1 MRLRRLPRGISWPP
15 AGLLFLLFVPLALH
29 LAYSWMGYN
38 PTDDGFVLAYARR
51 ILEGQIPHRDF
62 ISIRPAGSAYLHAPL
77 VLLAGK
83 YTYWLSRY
91 VVWLQLAVISWCWV
105 SLLEQGARLDLSALE
120 KMALAFL
127 GVAFCENLTLHAI
140 WHTTDGLFLTSLG
153 IYMIAKRRP
162 RAVLFG
168 YGLLGAAVVCK
179 QSFVFVAPVV
189 LFLMGDWRSYRAWLA
204 MVVPGLAYVLML
216 VVSGAFGD
224 AWLQLTAH
232 SELKKVGFDRFYDSV
247 EMLRGCL
254 LGLLAALLL
263 AREDDTD
270 RGGLDWIR
278 IGTAAAILSGIVV
291 LAARAIV
298 LRHFAKTTFLMF
310 GATGGLSVAFLMGK
324 ERELGRLGLLTTL
337 CAWSVALSIGAPSPS
352 RAGGLLAIF
361 LLAVSY
367 QALRRFGPRSEQPL
381 RIALCTLCAFA
392 ALHWTQTRGHV
403 IYRERPSRDLTC
415 SLDGI
420 YPGASHIRTNANTCK
435 VLADLHQVV
444 ANLGGR
450 RYAIVPDFP
459 GYWVE
464 AKQANPLVIDWPQKI
479 ELTNPKLR
487 KRVYDQVRAERGKLV
502 FIVQK
507 FLAAD
512 FSKGKKRGMGDGG
525 GFYPIVGLVKHTYR
539 KVGESEFFEVYE

>member
-1 MRLRRLPRGISWPP
+1 MRLGRRSGRFAWPP
-15 AGLLFLLFVPLALH
+15 AGLLFLLVVPLALH

-83 YTYWLSRY
+83 YAYWLSRY
-91 VVWLQLAVISWCWV
+91 VVWLQLAVVSWCWV
-105 SLLEQGARLDLSALE
+105 SLIDQGARLDLSKLE
-120 KMALAFL
+120 KIALAFL
-127 GVAFCENLTLHAI
+127 GIAFCENLTLHAI
-140 WHTTDGLFLTSLG
+140 WHTTDGLFLTTLG
-153 IYMIAKRRP
+153 IYLAARRG
-162 RAVLFG
+162 RRSILFG

-189 LFLMGDWRSYRAWLA
+189 LLLIGDWRSYRAWLA
-204 MVVPGLAYVLML
+204 MALPGLAYLLML

-247 EMLRGCL
+247 ELLRGGV
-254 LGLLAALLL
+254 LGFLAAAML
-263 AREDDTD
+263 ARDDD
-270 RGGLDWIR
+270 GERRWLHWLRVGVG
-278 IGTAAAILSGIVV
+278 AAVLAGIVIV
-291 LAARAIV
+291 AARAIV

-310 GATGGLSVAFLMGK
+310 GATGGLTVAYLFRK
-324 ERELGRLGLLTTL
+324 EREMGRLGLLTTL

-367 QALRRFGPRSEQPL
+367 RALQRLGARSEQPL
-381 RIALCTLCAFA
+381 RIVLCTLCAFA
-392 ALHWTQTRGHV
+392 ALHWTQTRGRV
-403 IYRERPSRDLTC
+403 LYRERPSRDLTC

-420 YPGASHIRTNANTCK
+420 FPGARHIRSNPNTCK

-487 KRVYDQVRAERGKLV
+487 KRVFDQVRAERGKLV

-512 FSKGKKRGMGDGG
+512 FSKGKKRKMRDGG
-525 GFYPIVGLVKHTYR
+525 GFYPIVGLVKHTYH
-539 KVGESEFFEVYE
+539 KVGESEFFELYQ